1 MKFYGILKMSVRSN
15 FIVSTVGEI
24 DLVKKAVGWV
34 GGWYVY
40 LFSYCLLLGQRE
52 VHSV

>member
-24 DLVKKAVGWV
+24 DLVKKTVGWL
-34 GGWYVY
+34 VY
-40 LFSYCLLLGQRE
+40 LLSYCLLLGQRE
-52 VHSV
+52 VHTV